1 MELNLF
7 LNQSVLITTNI
18 FTNVNY
24 FIESVYLLFKNE
36 IHDILTVFG
45 LI

>member
-24 FIESVYLLFKNE
+24 FIESVYLKNE